1 MRTSTTVRRV
11 AGLGLMLTSLAC
23 GEEASTLTFDRD
35 CTGEAALGA
44 DCDGPSPASAHHG
57 TVLALAS
64 VCEQRVVGSLDSCQT
79 TVSLRDAA
87 VAACAADGLAAGPV
101 GFAKPCSDGKWH
113 LAEVS
118 CCGLPPEPEA
128 PVCESVVEASAVCQ
142 SEADF
147 KALARVR
154 CGGAHRVT
162 DVAVGGACGSGW
174 KFGKFTCCDAPGVEL
189 PDPVDV
195 VAKDGP
201 CGTATFVLDNA
212 CAKPAA
218 LRDEATRICDEA
230 GRRVTDVRF
239 VGSCGDGAFATATVS
254 WCDLPEATDKPAA
267 VCASGLAGG
276 PSACA
281 TVEAWRQHAASS
293 CAAQGLVAS
302 AVDTF
307 GACAD
312 GKTQY
317 ARFSCCPALAEEEK
331 CVVAD
336 LGGGSYCAPAEAWAA
351 AAKSHCQESGR
362 AVEAIGVVQSC
373 GPGLWRGAKVGCCAA
388 PPPAVPAIPNPH
400 AAVCTDSDLLA
411 PVCRPEREWADVARL
426 TCDQRGAAVDQ
437 LTLLS
442 GCHGGALGARV
453 RCCSPGASPVCE
465 KRAISLDTSCIG
477 RSSAEKLAQ
486 KACAASGKS
495 FGGLVSFAGCEGGQ
509 GGTGF
514 SYKCCP

>member
-336 LGGGSYCAPAEAWAA
+336 LGGAATAPRRRPGRPRPSRTARSRVARSRPSVWFRAA
-351 AAKSHCQESGR
+351 VPASG
-362 AVEAIGVVQSC
+362 
-373 GPGLWRGAKVGCCAA
+373 GAPRSAAA
-388 PPPAVPAIPNPH
+388 PPHRRPSPLSRTRTPP
-400 AAVCTDSDLLA
+400 SA
-411 PVCRPEREWADVARL
+411 PTQTCWRRSADRSGSGR
-426 TCDQRGAAVDQ
+426 TWRG
-437 LTLLS
+437 S
-442 GCHGGALGARV
+442 
-453 RCCSPGASPVCE
+453 
-465 KRAISLDTSCIG
+465 RAISAAPLWTS
-477 RSSAEKLAQ
+477 
-486 KACAASGKS
+486 
-495 FGGLVSFAGCEGGQ
+495 
-509 GGTGF
+509 
-514 SYKCCP
+514 